1 MSGRGTVVDSG
12 NGAITSRFIG
22 IPYALPP
29 VDDRRFKDPVKHP
42 GYAMGQTWNATH
54 YRPACPQ
61 DTSRWKT
68 MLHPDVF
75 KDRVDHERTSE
86 DCLYLDL
93 YIPRNLSGVEH
104 INTLSLPVMI
114 YIHGGDFQYGTA
126 MLRGGHRLASH
137 GDIIV
142 AGINFRLG
150 VLGFLSL
157 LADDASGNFG
167 LMDQRLAIHWIW
179 DNIRE
184 IGGDPERITIF
195 GDSSGAVSVGYHVAS
210 PLSRGLFTRAIS
222 QSGTMLDPSVIDK
235 TPQEKVI
242 KLSKSVDCPTLS
254 FKKMMKCLRKVPT
267 PKLLS
272 AANEITQKWYPVID
286 GKFLTKDPLQLLLA
300 GEMNHVDYIVGVT
313 SHEGYSSRHTL
324 PSQYNID
331 NGLSANQLDDLL
343 THYTGQY
350 FARNYQ
356 QVGKTFLTLDCLL
369 NVV

>member
-1 MSGRGTVVDSG
+1 
-12 NGAITSRFIG
+12 
-22 IPYALPP
+22 
-29 VDDRRFKDPVKHP
+29 
-42 GYAMGQTWNATH
+42 
-54 YRPACPQ
+54 
-61 DTSRWKT
+61 

-75 KDRVDHERTSE
+75 NDRVDHERTSE

-93 YIPRNLSGVEH
+93 YIPRNLSSVEH

-137 GDIIV
+137 GDVIV

-167 LMDQRLAIHWIW
+167 LKDQRLAIHWIW

-195 GDSSGAVSVGYHVAS
+195 GDSSGALSVGYHVAS

-254 FKKMMKCLRKVPT
+254 YKKMMKCLRKVPT

-272 AANEITQKWYPVID
+272 AANEITQRWYPVID

-300 GEMNHVDYIVGVT
+300 GEMNHVDYIIGVS
-313 SHEGYSSRHTL
+313 SHEGYSSRHIL

-343 THYTGQY
+343 THYTGKY

-356 QVGKTFLTLDCLL
+356 QVGKTYLRLHSLSSVAESLFEFG
-369 NVV
+369 